1 MFMLIAV
8 AAGLVTT
15 GAFIGAS
22 LSNYL
27 FKNSDDRA
35 NTNELKSEIKVMSTE
50 IKQTSA
56 LEIALLVVILT
67 FATLIL
73 LAAGAFATNYIVKK
87 CKKNNNK
94 KNNDIEIELQTL

>member
-8 AAGLVTT
+8 ATGLVTT

-35 NTNELKSEIKVMSTE
+35 ITNELKSEIKVMSTD

-67 FATLIL
+67 LATLTL
-73 LAAGAFATNYIVKK
+73 LGASVFVTKYVLKK

-94 KNNDIEIELQTL
+94 QKGEIEIELQEM